1 MLANQMW
8 TTIQK
13 YRPKTLSTR
22 LSLGVVSV
30 IAGLFFAAHFA
41 LYTISRKV
49 VEDEAAERAEQVL
62 ERTMLN
68 IDNTL
73 SNVEAVAQNVLWKAA
88 NQLANPDSMGKY
100 AHRMVVANP
109 LVKGIAIAF
118 EPGNYE
124 GKDDYFMVY
133 SCRQRTSEGVDTIV
147 EANSYGIGPYTKQ
160 AWYAQV
166 KETDSSCWIEP
177 SAYGDTIFTDAVM
190 SYSVPIR
197 NSRQKM
203 VGVLSVDL
211 SLDSL
216 SHIVAKAKPF
226 AHSYSTLLG
235 KNSTYLVHPDSVYA
249 SSSLQALNQHTDPAV
264 LETIRSMMAGENGS
278 RSVYLGSVKHYVYFK
293 PYQNTGWSVAI
304 VCPEE
309 DVYGYCNK
317 MWRYMLFITLAG
329 FIVLAIFSYLMALWQ
344 LRPLR
349 TLTEMVQK
357 IAEGKFD
364 QQIGLSKR
372 HDEIGRLQNSFHAM
386 QEALSTHVK
395 NLNQAV
401 EVLRSRNELLGKAS
415 EQAKEDERMKTAF
428 LYNVTGKIA
437 EPIGVINSLVNKIKV
452 EYALLGRE
460 EMKLLTEKI
469 NKQVDIITTLLDEL
483 ISISSAKDGVTDQ
496 KPMVK

>member
-1 MLANQMW
+1 MW

-22 LSLGVVSV
+22 LTLGVVFV
-30 IAGLFFAAHFA
+30 IAGLFFAAHFT
-41 LYTISRKV
+41 LYTVSRKV
-49 VEDEAAERAEQVL
+49 VEAEASERAEQVL

-73 SNVEAVAQNVLWKAA
+73 SNIEAVAQNVLWKAA
-88 NQLANPDSMGKY
+88 NQLANPDSMSTY

-109 LVKGIAIAF
+109 FVKGIAIAF
-118 EPGNYE
+118 EPGSYK

-133 SCRQRTSEGVDTIV
+133 SCRMLSAEGTDTIV
-147 EANSYGIGPYTKQ
+147 ETNDYGIGPYTKQ

-166 KETDSSCWIEP
+166 KENDGACWIEP

-197 NSRQKM
+197 DSHQKM

-211 SLDSL
+211 SLEKL
-216 SHIVAKAKPF
+216 SHIVSMAKPF

-235 KNSTYLVHPDSVYA
+235 KNSTYLVHPDSAYA
-249 SSSLQALNQHTDPAV
+249 STPMQALSQHRDPAV

-278 RSVYLGSVKHYVYFK
+278 RTVYLEGVKHYVYFK
-293 PYQNTGWSVAI
+293 PYRDTGWSVAI

-309 DVYGYCNK
+309 DVYGNCNK

-386 QEALSTHVK
+386 QEALATHVK

-415 EQAKEDERMKTAF
+415 EQAKEDERVKTAF

-437 EPIGVINSLVNKIKV
+437 EPIGIINSLVNKIKV

-460 EMKLLTEKI
+460 EMKLLSAKI
-469 NKQVDIITTLLDEL
+469 NKQVDVITTLLDEL
-483 ISISSAKDGVTDQ
+483 LSISTAKDSTTDQ
-496 KPMVK
+496 KSMEK